1 MNKKIEDKDLTV
13 LTNIQRTYNELLV
26 EAGRLYLAQ
35 NELDRARSDFE
46 KRYDKFQL
54 DEKEIVNKFTAKYG
68 EGTIDFEKKE
78 LVSS

>member
-13 LTNIQRTYNELLV
+13 LTNIQRTYNELLG

-54 DEKEIVNKFTAKYG
+54 DEKEIINKFTDKYG

-78 LVSS
+78 LIPS

>member
-13 LTNIQRTYNELLV
+13 LTNIQRTYNELLI
-26 EAGRLYLAQ
+26 EAGRLYLTQ

-54 DEKEIVNKFTAKYG
+54 DEKEIINKFTDKYG
-68 EGTIDFEKKE
+68 EGTVDFEKKE
-78 LVSS
+78 LILS